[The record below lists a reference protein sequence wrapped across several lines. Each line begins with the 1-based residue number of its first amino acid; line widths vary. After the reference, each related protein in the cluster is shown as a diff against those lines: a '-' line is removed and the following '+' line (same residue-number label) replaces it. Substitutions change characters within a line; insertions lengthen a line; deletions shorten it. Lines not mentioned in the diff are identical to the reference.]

1 MPILYILG
9 GANGVGKST
18 WYSTGVENGYIDL
31 SLPFLNSDN
40 VQKELGAYN
49 VENSIIAEDIVRNR
63 MKELILEKKDFMIES
78 NLAKAADYEWI
89 NLMRKQGYQT
99 DLIFL
104 GIDDVEINKERVL
117 ERVREGGHDVPVP
130 IIEQRYRMGLS
141 YLKKEIL
148 SFDKARL
155 IDMTSGLPKIK
166 ALLNHGKIQSKEP
179 EAPRWVNEVLFL
191 AERLQQ
197 KQQQSLTPEQKWE
210 QFISQGK
217 QSDDTQDQERD
228 KGFDRGLS
236 L

>member
-155 IDMTSGLPKIK
+155 IDMTSGL
-166 ALLNHGKIQSKEP
+166 
-179 EAPRWVNEVLFL
+179 
-191 AERLQQ
+191 
-197 KQQQSLTPEQKWE
+197 
-210 QFISQGK
+210 
-217 QSDDTQDQERD
+217 TQN
-228 KGFDRGLS
+228 KSFA
-236 L
+236 